1 MVRFHPPPP
10 NAHIL
15 QLAERVDLESI
26 QCRFD
31 SYYGHLGVLA
41 QLVEHLL
48 CKQEV
53 RGSSPLDSIVQED
66 KKSDVSDGVSI
77 TPISITW
84 GCQVS
89 TGHKGLIC

>member
-1 MVRFHPPPP
+1 MEVQVLSSTLGFILNKKHGEL
-10 NAHIL
+10 AH
-15 QLAERVDLESI
+15 
-26 QCRFD
+26 
-31 SYYGHLGVLA
+31 
-41 QLVEHLL
+41 LVEHLL